1 MQDFIRKLYDNH
13 PVDKL
18 EGMLLAPRKYID
30 NVMTRGTS
38 ISADDFSS
46 STLDLLGQIV
56 ANEGPGQIDLKK
68 DKSMVNKYGGDF
80 VGGVDHV
87 TTPYG
92 QLRNTLGSFN
102 VVQNDIGEYV
112 LTDTYDWTHDYANMK
127 NPDGLLNKLGKFA
140 YEQGGTREGEGKPYQ
155 INLGTLMNQGM
166 FKGL

>member
-1 MQDFIRKLYDNH
+1 
-13 PVDKL
+13 
-18 EGMLLAPRKYID
+18 
-30 NVMTRGTS
+30 MTRGTS

-127 NPDGLLNKLGKFA
+127 NPDGRLNK
-140 YEQGGTREGEGKPYQ
+140 
-155 INLGTLMNQGM
+155 
-166 FKGL
+166 